1 MTDFKFRLEQIIANH
16 LPGEITHLEMSP
28 LNRGLSSIALQ
39 QASNV
44 KESAVVVLIF
54 EVENRLQCTLIQR
67 PIYAGSHSGQVSFP
81 GGKRDPTDLD
91 LVHTAMR
98 ECWEEI
104 GVNLERDHLVGKLT
118 PVYIPVS
125 NFHVEPFV
133 FFFPEIPRFEKD
145 IREVEEV
152 FTFYLDALMDD
163 ANVAF
168 VEMQISSNFS
178 LKEVPC
184 FVLEQKQVW
193 GATALILNEL
203 KAVLKLI
210 F

>member
-1 MTDFKFRLEQIIANH
+1 MQLAQLIEQH
-16 LPGEITHLEMSP
+16 LPGESAHLEMSP
-28 LNRGLSSIALQ
+28 LNRGLSSVALQ
-39 QASNV
+39 QASDV
-44 KESAVVVLIF
+44 KESAVAVLIF
-54 EVENRLQCTLIQR
+54 EAEKRLQCTLIQR
-67 PIYAGSHSGQVSFP
+67 PTYAGSHSGQVSFP
-81 GGKRDPTDLD
+81 GGKKDPTDMD

-104 GVNLERDHLVGKLT
+104 GVTLERDHLVGKLT

-133 FFFPEIPRFEKD
+133 FFYPEIPIFEKD
-145 IREVEEV
+145 VREVEEV
-152 FTFYLDALMDD
+152 FSFYLDALLDD
-163 ANVAF
+163 ANVAL
-168 VEMQISSNFS
+168 VEMQISSKFT

-184 FVLEQKQVW
+184 FLLEQKQVW

-203 KAVLKLI
+203 KAVLKMI

>member
-1 MTDFKFRLEQIIANH
+1 
-16 LPGEITHLEMSP
+16 MSP
-28 LNRGLSSIALQ
+28 LNRGLSSVALQ
-39 QASNV
+39 QANNV
-44 KESAVVVLIF
+44 KESAVAVLIF

-67 PIYAGSHSGQVSFP
+67 PIYTGSHSGQVSFP
-81 GGKRDPTDLD
+81 GGKKDPTDLD
-91 LVHTAMR
+91 LIHTAIR

-104 GVNLERDHLVGKLT
+104 GVILERDHLVGKLT

-125 NFHVEPFV
+125 NFYVEPFV
-133 FFFPEIPRFEKD
+133 FYYPEIPTFEKD
-145 IREVEEV
+145 LREVEEV
-152 FTFYLDALMDD
+152 FTFHLDALLDEL
-163 ANVAF
+163 NVAI
-168 VEMQISSNFS
+168 VEMQISSNFT

-203 KAVLKLI
+203 KAVLKMI